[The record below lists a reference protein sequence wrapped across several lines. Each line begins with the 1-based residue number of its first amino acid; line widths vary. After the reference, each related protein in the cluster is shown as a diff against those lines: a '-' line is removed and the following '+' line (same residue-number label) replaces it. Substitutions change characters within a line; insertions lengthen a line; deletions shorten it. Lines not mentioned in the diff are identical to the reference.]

1 VPLPLVTR
9 TLELVSTEQS
19 RVDVTEKRV
28 KTLAVEPA
36 VARMS

>member
-1 VPLPLVTR
+1 LETL
-9 TLELVSTEQS
+9 TLEVVSMEQS

-28 KTLAVEPA
+28 KTLPVEPD